1 MEQLEQNYKAL
12 YKYFVG
18 FKSQLEDLKQQL
30 HQPSEIDPLQVLQS
44 QVYALQRQLQDS
56 ETVSDVGDAATTEMI
71 VDNAEIAT
79 PIFELDIDT
88 KAQERITFTALSND
102 EFKLERM
109 IWLIDIFDRSAKKP
123 A

>member
-1 MEQLEQNYKAL
+1 MNYSNSQIDVNSLISKMEQLEQNYKAL
-12 YKYFVG
+12 YKYFVR

-56 ETVSDVGDAATTEMI
+56 ETVSEVLDTATTEMI

-79 PIFELDIDT
+79 PILM
-88 KAQERITFTALSND
+88 LL
-102 EFKLERM
+102 KLEP
-109 IWLIDIFDRSAKKP
+109 I
-123 A
+123 